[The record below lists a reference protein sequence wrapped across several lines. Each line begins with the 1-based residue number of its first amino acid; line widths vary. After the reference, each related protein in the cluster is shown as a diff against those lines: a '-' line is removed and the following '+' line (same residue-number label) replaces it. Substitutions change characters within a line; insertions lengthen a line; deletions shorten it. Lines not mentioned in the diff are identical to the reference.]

1 MKDLSGYLIVGGVA
15 AVVTAIMTPIVAF
28 YARKLGW
35 MATPDE
41 RRNHPEATP
50 DVGGIAF
57 FVALVAAIFTA
68 WQMDRFDPLF
78 KNNSELVGVSIA
90 GLVVFILGFIDDIHE
105 VSAPMKVTGV
115 VVAAIALVWFGVTM
129 IYFRAPFVDVFVLSF
144 CFFGLRPGKASD
156 KETYRISQKSKPKC
170 AKIIVKPSG
179 TNSTHSRLRTA
190 KTATATRPIRNK

>member
-78 KNNSELVGVSIA
+78 KNNSELVGVIIA

-105 VSAPMKVTGV
+105 VSAPM
-115 VVAAIALVWFGVTM
+115 
-129 IYFRAPFVDVFVLSF
+129 
-144 CFFGLRPGKASD
+144 
-156 KETYRISQKSKPKC
+156 
-170 AKIIVKPSG
+170 
-179 TNSTHSRLRTA
+179 
-190 KTATATRPIRNK
+190 